1 MQKKGISMEYSKLGS
16 TDIMVSRC
24 CLGTMTWGN
33 QNSEAEGHEQMDY
46 AITQGINF
54 FDTAE
59 MYAVPPSA
67 ETFGKTET
75 IIGTWFKKRGKR
87 DDIILASKIAGPG
100 PVYVRGGQNRIDR
113 KNILEAIDGS
123 LKRLQTDYI
132 DLYQL
137 HWPNREFP
145 HFGKNN
151 AGTIDF
157 TKADT
162 AQEEESFLEVLEALG
177 EIRKAGKIRHA
188 GLSDD
193 SAWGIMKYI
202 QLAEKHGLPRM
213 VSIQNEFN
221 LMNRY
226 DDPHLAEVCV
236 REEVAYLPW
245 SPLAGGQL
253 SGKYLDGARPAGSRW
268 AVDHRV
274 PHRDTELANEA
285 VKAYLDVA
293 ARHGLDVCQ
302 MAIKFC
308 DLQNFTTSTIIGAT
322 TMEQLKTDIAA
333 FDITLSQGVIDD
345 IAKVYRLYPVPFNGA
360 VDPKRKPESGS
371 VLRVAAS
378 R

>member
-1 MQKKGISMEYSKLGS
+1 MQYSKLGS
-16 TDIMVSRC
+16 SDLMVSRC

-33 QNSEAEGHEQMDY
+33 QNNEADGHEQMDY

-67 ETFGKTET
+67 ETYGKTEE
-75 IIGTWFKKRGKR
+75 IIGTWFAKNKNR
-87 DDIILASKIAGPG
+87 DQIILASKIAGPG
-100 PVYVRGGQNRIDR
+100 PDYIRNGQNRIDR

-132 DLYQL
+132 DVYQL

-145 HFGKNN
+145 HFGKNS

-157 TKADT
+157 TQANTKD
-162 AQEEESFLEVLEALG
+162 EEENLLEVLETLG
-177 EIRKAGKIRHA
+177 EIQKAGKIRHP

-202 QLAEKHGLPRM
+202 QFAEKYSLPRM

-226 DDPHLAEVCV
+226 DDPHVAEVCV

-253 SGKYLDGARPAGSRW
+253 SGKYLNGARPEGSRW
-268 AVDHRV
+268 AVDPRV
-274 PHRDTELANEA
+274 PHRDTELASEA
-285 VKAYLDVA
+285 VRAYMDVA
-293 ARHGLDVCQ
+293 KRHGLDVCQ

-308 DLQNFTTSTIIGAT
+308 DVQTFTTSTIIGAT
-322 TMEQLKTDIAA
+322 TMDQLKADIAA
-333 FDITLSQGVIDD
+333 FDIELSYEVLDD
-345 IAKVYRLYPVPFNGA
+345 IANVYALYSVPFFGA
-360 VDPKRKPESGS
+360 FDQKRKAQNAQN
-371 VLRVAAS
+371 LRVAAS

>member
-1 MQKKGISMEYSKLGS
+1 MEYSKLGS
-16 TDIMVSRC
+16 SNLMVSRC

-67 ETFGKTET
+67 ETYGKTEQ
-75 IIGTWFKKRGKR
+75 IIGTWFAKHKNR
-87 DDIILASKIAGPG
+87 DKIILASKIAGPG
-100 PVYVRGGQNRIDR
+100 PAYVRDGKNRIDR
-113 KNILEAIDGS
+113 KNLLEAIDGS

-132 DLYQL
+132 DVYQL

-162 AQEEESFLEVLEALG
+162 REEEDNLLEVLQTLG
-177 EIRKAGKIRHA
+177 EIQKSGKIRHP

-202 QLAEKHGLPRM
+202 QLAEKHSLPRM

-253 SGKYLDGARPAGSRW
+253 SGKYLNGARPAKSRW
-268 AVDHRV
+268 AVDPRV

-285 VKAYLDVA
+285 VKAYMEVA
-293 ARHGLDVCQ
+293 DRHGLDVCQ

-308 DLQNFTTSTIIGAT
+308 DVQNFTTSTIIGAT
-322 TMEQLKTDIAA
+322 TMEQLKADIAA
-333 FDITLSQGVIDD
+333 FDVSLSQDVLDD
-345 IAKVYRLYPVPFNGA
+345 ITDVYRMFPVPFNGA
-360 VDPKRKPESGS
+360 IDPKRKAANEKI
-371 VLRVAAS
+371 LRVANA

>member
-1 MQKKGISMEYSKLGS
+1 MEYSKLGS
-16 TDIMVSRC
+16 TDLMVSRC

-59 MYAVPPSA
+59 IYAVPPSGK
-67 ETFGKTET
+67 TYGKTEE
-75 IIGTWFKKRGKR
+75 IIGTWFAKHKNR
-87 DDIILASKIAGPG
+87 DKIILASKVAGMG
-100 PVYVRGGQNRIDR
+100 PDWIRGGKNKVDR

-132 DLYQL
+132 DVYQL

-145 HFGKNN
+145 HFGRNM
-151 AGTIDF
+151 AGSIDF
-157 TKADT
+157 TKTTT
-162 AQEEESFLEVLEALG
+162 AKEEDNLLEVLETLA
-177 EIRKAGKIRHA
+177 EIQKAGKIRYP

-213 VSIQNEFN
+213 VSVQNEFN

-253 SGKYLDGARPAGSRW
+253 SGKYIDGARPAGSRW
-268 AVDHRV
+268 TVDPRP
-274 PHRDTELANEA
+274 PHRDTEVANEA
-285 VKAYLDVA
+285 TKAYVEIA
-293 ARHGLDVCQ
+293 KKHGLDVCQ

-308 DLQNFTTSTIIGAT
+308 DVQNFTTSTIIGAT
-322 TMEQLKTDIAA
+322 SMEQLKTDIAA
-333 FDITLSQGVIDD
+333 FDVTLSQDVMDD
-345 IAKVYRLYPVPFNGA
+345 IADVYRLFPVPFN
-360 VDPKRKPESGS
+360 DFKHPKQAANAEK
-371 VLRVAAS
+371 VLRVANA

>member
-1 MQKKGISMEYSKLGS
+1 MEYSKLGS
-16 TDIMVSRC
+16 SGLNVSRC

-33 QNSEAEGHEQMDY
+33 QNSEADGHEQMDY

-59 MYAVPPSA
+59 VYAVPPSA
-67 ETFGKTET
+67 ATYGKTEE
-75 IIGTWFKKRGKR
+75 IIGSWFAKHKNR
-87 DDIILASKIAGPG
+87 DKIILMSKIAGPG
-100 PVYVRGGQNRIDR
+100 PDWIRHGKNRIDR
-113 KNILEAIDGS
+113 KNMLEAIEGS

-132 DLYQL
+132 DVYQL

-157 TKADT
+157 TQADT
-162 AQEEESFLEVLEALG
+162 KAEEENFLEVLQTLG
-177 EIRKAGKIRHA
+177 ELQKAGKIRHA

-202 QLAEKHGLPRM
+202 QLAEAHSLPRM

-226 DDPHLAEVCV
+226 DDPHLVEVCV

-253 SGKYLDGARPAGSRW
+253 SGKYLNGARPAGSRW
-268 AVDHRV
+268 AVDPRV
-274 PHRDTELANEA
+274 PHRDTDLANEA
-285 VKAYLDVA
+285 VKAYIDVA
-293 ARHGLDVCQ
+293 KKHGLDVCQ

-308 DLQNFTTSTIIGAT
+308 DVQTFTTSTIIGAT
-322 TMEQLKTDIAA
+322 TMEQLKSDIAA
-333 FDITLSQGVIDD
+333 FDIKLSQDVLND
-345 IAKVYRLYPVPFNGA
+345 IADIYRLYPVPFNGA
-360 VDPKRKPESGS
+360 IDPKRNTQNSQMM
-371 VLRVAAS
+371 RVAAS

>member
-1 MQKKGISMEYSKLGS
+1 MQYSKLGS
-16 TDIMVSRC
+16 SDLMVSRC

-33 QNSEAEGHEQMDY
+33 QNNEAEGHEQMDY

-67 ETFGKTET
+67 ETFGKTEE
-75 IIGTWFKKRGKR
+75 IIGTWFAKRGKR

-100 PVYVRGGQNRIDR
+100 PAYVRGGKNRIDR
-113 KNILEAIDGS
+113 KNLLEAIDGS
-123 LKRLQTDYI
+123 LRRLQTDYI
-132 DLYQL
+132 DVYQL
-137 HWPNREFP
+137 HWPNRPFP
-145 HFGKNN
+145 HFGRNN
-151 AGTIDF
+151 AGTLDF
-157 TKADT
+157 TEVDTKA
-162 AQEEESFLEVLEALG
+162 EEENLLEVLETLG
-177 EIRKAGKIRHA
+177 EIQKAGKIRHP

-202 QLAEKHGLPRM
+202 QLAGTHGLPRM

-236 REEVAYLPW
+236 REDVAYLPW

-253 SGKYLDGARPAGSRW
+253 SGKYLNGARPAGSRW
-268 AVDHRV
+268 TVDHRV
-274 PHRDTELANEA
+274 PHRDTEIANDA
-285 VKAYLDVA
+285 VQAYVDIA
-293 ARHGLDVCQ
+293 AKHGLDVCQ

-308 DLQNFTTSTIIGAT
+308 DVQNFTTSTIIGAT
-322 TMEQLKTDIAA
+322 SMEQLKTDIAA
-333 FDITLSQGVIDD
+333 FDVTLSQDVLDD
-345 IAKVYRLYPVPFNGA
+345 IAEAYRLYPVPFNGF
-360 VDPKRKPESGS
+360 VHPKAEREKT
-371 VLRVAAS
+371 LRIATG